1 MKNLANCTPREFL
14 KQGNRIRK
22 SIENWLSLTK
32 VLDIRKRMPNLDG
45 MTEEEKR
52 AAINKQMKENLSAML
67 DAALDEY
74 HEETVEL
81 LALICFVEPEDIDNY
96 KMADFIGS
104 ISEILN
110 NREVLSFFTSLVK
123 LGQAGGSVQ

>member
-22 SIENWLSLTK
+22 SVENWLSLTK

-74 HEETVEL
+74 PEETVEL